1 MLLRSQHNELP
12 QRQINLPQQ
21 HNKLPQRHNELPQQ
35 HNELPQRQ
43 IKLPQQHNELPERQ
57 NKLPQQ
63 HNELPQRHNELAQ
76 QHNKLPQ
83 QHNELPQQHNELP
96 QRALNELNNTLAQL
110 KDAGAGDDVLEM
122 LEEARLANDNSA
134 GVHILHLTEAEKDAY
149 CSKGID
155 TLRGIICN

>member
-1 MLLRSQHNELP
+1 M
-12 QRQINLPQQ
+12 
-21 HNKLPQRHNELPQQ
+21 NKQ
-35 HNELPQRQ
+35 
-43 IKLPQQHNELPERQ
+43 
-57 NKLPQQ
+57 
-63 HNELPQRHNELAQ
+63 AM
-76 QHNKLPQ
+76 
-83 QHNELPQQHNELP
+83 

-122 LEEARLANDNSA
+122 LEEAGAALELEIAKAQKQWYVFDKRDCIGEYSMAATAAIEATRLVNDNCD

>member
-1 MLLRSQHNELP
+1 M
-12 QRQINLPQQ
+12 
-21 HNKLPQRHNELPQQ
+21 NKQ
-35 HNELPQRQ
+35 
-43 IKLPQQHNELPERQ
+43 
-57 NKLPQQ
+57 
-63 HNELPQRHNELAQ
+63 AM
-76 QHNKLPQ
+76 
-83 QHNELPQQHNELP
+83 

-122 LEEARLANDNSA
+122 LEEAGAAIELEIAKAQKQWYVFDKHDCVGEYSMAATAAIEATRLANDNSS

>member
-1 MLLRSQHNELP
+1 MN
-12 QRQINLPQQ
+12 RQ
-21 HNKLPQRHNELPQQ
+21 
-35 HNELPQRQ
+35 
-43 IKLPQQHNELPERQ
+43 
-57 NKLPQQ
+57 
-63 HNELPQRHNELAQ
+63 AM
-76 QHNKLPQ
+76 
-83 QHNELPQQHNELP
+83 

-122 LEEARLANDNSA
+122 LEEAGAAIELEIAKAQKQWYVFNKHNCIGEYSMAATAAIEATRLANDNSA

>member
-1 MLLRSQHNELP
+1 M
-12 QRQINLPQQ
+12 
-21 HNKLPQRHNELPQQ
+21 NKQ
-35 HNELPQRQ
+35 
-43 IKLPQQHNELPERQ
+43 
-57 NKLPQQ
+57 
-63 HNELPQRHNELAQ
+63 AM
-76 QHNKLPQ
+76 
-83 QHNELPQQHNELP
+83 

-122 LEEARLANDNSA
+122 LEEAGAAIELEIAKAQKQWYVFDKHDCVGEYSMAATAAIEATRLANDNSA